1 MDAWSGMMN
10 EEQRALAAKCLAGAE
25 SDEMNFLE
33 VVLALIEGG
42 FESYTL
48 DLRSKCATF
57 FLPDGSNVALSTA
70 HSDTPISPEFDEEA
84 LQAAFRETAEQASG
98 YSYRNFRE
106 KAKRAGCAGYIV
118 SFSGKR
124 TLFYGRTAE
133 TMSEFF
139 PG

>member
-1 MDAWSGMMN
+1 MN
-10 EEQRALAAKCLAGAE
+10 EEQRALAKKCLAGAE
-25 SDEMNFLE
+25 SDEMNFGE
-33 VVLALIEGG
+33 VVLALIGGG

-48 DLRSKCATF
+48 DLRSECATF
-57 FLPDGSNVALSTA
+57 FLPDGSNVALPTA
-70 HSDTPISPEFDEEA
+70 HSDTPISPKLDEEA
-84 LQAAFRETAEQASG
+84 LQAALQETAEQAPG

-124 TLFYGRTAE
+124 TLFYGRTAA
-133 TMSEFF
+133 THVGYF